1 MNTQKTLNMLLSRRH
16 VSMWGHKRLSVSF
29 FLDNHPLSLPVFLL
43 LCSEK
48 SVAFYFFSPHVWQE
62 KTPVR
67 FKTQKMFNPQCRK
80 NTKAANLTPHFCL
93 IDDKRLKLSPLNNNN
108 KPTRTCCHQTDMQ
121 LCNPSS
127 FFCVFYSYPIV
138 MPSWT
143 LEHMNVFANRS
154 CKSKLE
160 RVSVDVFTADDTR
173 HEHSVDKKSVQLC
186 KTSSFYDCSF
196 ATMPSRTPSLHKTQ

>member
-1 MNTQKTLNMLLSRRH
+1 
-16 VSMWGHKRLSVSF
+16 
-29 FLDNHPLSLPVFLL
+29 
-43 LCSEK
+43 
-48 SVAFYFFSPHVWQE
+48 
-62 KTPVR
+62 
-67 FKTQKMFNPQCRK
+67 
-80 NTKAANLTPHFCL
+80 
-93 IDDKRLKLSPLNNNN
+93 
-108 KPTRTCCHQTDMQ
+108 MQ

-173 HEHSVDKKSVQLC
+173 HEHSVDKRSVQLC

-196 ATMPSRTPSLHKTQ
+196 ATMPSRTPSLHKTQYILTGTNQYLLFVPVEWRMIDNNWCFHHEQRPTRAPCNLQVFLCTFYCYPITAMMRSGTLSTHEKQQILHFRSRNQLISGIYAW

>member
-1 MNTQKTLNMLLSRRH
+1 MLACEDINVCLSRFFGR
-16 VSMWGHKRLSVSF
+16 SSSQSSSVF
-29 FLDNHPLSLPVFLL
+29 VAVQREKCRFLL
-43 LCSEK
+43 FLISR
-48 SVAFYFFSPHVWQE
+48 VTG

-127 FFCVFYSYPIV
+127 FFCVFYSYPIA

-173 HEHSVDKKSVQLC
+173 HEHSVDKRSVQLC

-196 ATMPSRTPSLHKTQ
+196 ATMPSRTPSPHKKQ